1 MIDKYKLEQ
10 MKTVIDNVV
19 RDIREDS
26 QIDVLSIL
34 TQTLTKKGNVRVI
47 FGSKTPYS
55 NIKSNQIFL
64 PRQIFPSDSFVDW
77 ILKKGISLHEA
88 FHILFTGN
96 ARKNVKK
103 LRPDSG
109 YVYFDWNLFKMCL
122 NSIEDVRIE
131 FLGMNLYKGCPELL
145 GFSLSFFHKLAL
157 IERDRMISDVLYSLS
172 LELRGFKTLYPDR
185 ELMEKLIKVSKDV
198 IHQDFEGC
206 VKIALDIY
214 DILIKDLPSQEK
226 SEMNSARSNKSD
238 NGIGKTQDQEFD
250 FSGRKD
256 KTKLS
261 KEETKKIEKEF
272 EEFKKEFE
280 EMLDDDSDSDT
291 EDEQE
296 SDEESE
302 EKSGESEQSEEENED
317 GEDDDASGDSS
328 ISRPLDELMKS
339 EDKIDKFVKIIKEKF
354 KDEYTSQEKIERQIR
369 MKAGDESEK
378 LEKEFMD
385 SDGAGLG
392 LCIPKKG
399 YESKFN
405 INRANSTADMISQE
419 LKNRIIIGRTLV
431 GDQTNGK
438 LKLKSA
444 VRSFVKY
451 NIDGEFDNHIYEKE
465 LIETPEHSVILM
477 IDCSGSMG
485 QMDCVYDKIGNVING
500 KQKLSNAKE
509 TTYILGKVFET
520 LGVKFA
526 IRGFEGY
533 VDFLVKKWDDELDV
547 RRINGLMAGGGTPTA
562 QATDVAIKKMEEVED
577 ELKIIFT
584 ITDGVADKI
593 IATEESVKLAREKG
607 IHIFGIFYGQDN
619 ATYETYFKNIYGKDN
634 FIMAKDGEELKE
646 GVVKLYEKVLKK
658 ASYGFN
664 GSG

>member
-19 RDIREDS
+19 QDIREDS

-34 TQTLTKKGNVRVI
+34 TQTLTKKGNVRVV
-47 FGSKTPYS
+47 FGSKSPYS

-88 FHILFTGN
+88 FHIMFTGN
-96 ARKNVKK
+96 AKKNVKK
-103 LRPDSG
+103 LRPNLSSL
-109 YVYFDWNLFKMCL
+109 DWGMFKMCL

-157 IERDRMISDVLYSLS
+157 IERERMISDVLYSLS
-172 LELRGFKTLYPDR
+172 LELRGFKTLYPNR
-185 ELMEKLIKVSKDV
+185 ELMEKLIKVSKGV

-206 VKIALDIY
+206 VRIALDVY
-214 DILIKDLPSQEK
+214 DILVKDLPSQEK
-226 SEMNSARSNKSD
+226 SKMDWARNRKTD
-238 NGIGKTQDQEFD
+238 NGVGNTQDQDFN
-250 FSGRKD
+250 FSGRKE

-261 KEETKKIEKEF
+261 KEETKKIKKEF

-280 EMLDDDSDSDT
+280 EMLDSDDDSDSDT
-291 EDEQE
+291 EDDQE

-302 EKSGESEQSEEENED
+302 EKSGESEQSEEKNED
-317 GEDDDASGDSS
+317 DSFS
-328 ISRPLDELMKS
+328 SPLDEFLESKEKS
-339 EDKIDKFVKIIKEKF
+339 NKFVKIIKEKF
-354 KDEYTSQEKIERQIR
+354 KDEFESQEKIERQIR
-369 MKAGDESEK
+369 MKAQDESEK
-378 LEKEFMD
+378 LEKEYMD
-385 SDGAGLG
+385 SDGAGMSLN
-392 LCIPKKG
+392 IPRKD
-399 YESKFN
+399 YENCFSVSK
-405 INRANSTADMISQE
+405 ANSVADMIAQE
-419 LKNRIIIGRTLV
+419 LKNKIIIGRTLI

-444 VRSFVKY
+444 VRSLIKY
-451 NIDGEFDNHIYEKE
+451 NIDGEFDDHIYEKE

-485 QMDCVYDKIGNVING
+485 SSDSTYNNDGNYVSG

-509 TTYILGKVFET
+509 TAYILGKVFET

-526 IRGFEGY
+526 IRGFESK
-533 VDFLVKKWDDELDV
+533 VDFLVKKWDDEMDV
-547 RRINGLMAGGGTPTA
+547 RRINGLMAVGNTPTA
-562 QATDVAIKKMEEVED
+562 EATDVATKKLGEVED

-584 ITDGVADKI
+584 ITDGVADDSNLTK
-593 IATEESVKLAREKG
+593 EKVGEAREKD
-607 IHIFGIFYGQDN
+607 IHVFGIFYGQN
-619 ATYETYFKNIYGKDN
+619 NEHYESYFEDVYGKDN
-634 FIMAKDGEELKE
+634 FIMAKDGEELKD
-646 GVVKLYEKVLKK
+646 GIIKLYEKVLKK

-664 GSG
+664 GGG